1 MDKIVSR
8 KSFRRVSALI
18 LAAVT
23 ILSVFFALPVGAKT
37 GDKTTITFDYCYDT
51 AGNIITFAKTVTN
64 GSVTV
69 GTPGEELCRIYADGK
84 DAYCIEPGYSLFS
97 GNQLT
102 EGKSSVWDGVSAAKR
117 KAINIALLYGKP
129 GSGKS
134 LSGTEGQKW
143 IATQLIVWE
152 LMSGCRNTSEGF
164 KCTNTKY
171 IDGMC
176 AGDKNPGVKS
186 VYNAISKSM
195 AAHNTVPSFA
205 AVLASKA
212 PTHTMEYK
220 DGKYQITLTD
230 SNGVLSKFAYKT
242 SGNIAVSIS
251 GNKMTLATNSPITE
265 GKTLSINKT
274 VPSVSSNSVLVAHGD
289 SSKQDVITGLAAP
302 DPVPS
307 IFKLKTNAGHLKI
320 VKTSEDGNV
329 SGIEFTVKGSNYNKT
344 AKTDSKGE
352 LILAGLVPG
361 TYTVTETPSDK
372 YVNQPAQ
379 TVKVENG
386 KTATVKFN
394 NSINR
399 GNLDIV
405 KTSEDGVVAD
415 IQFTVKGTNFNQT
428 AKTDKDGKISLTNLL
443 PGTYTVTEAPSEKYE
458 KQDPQTV
465 KVEYGKTATV
475 KFHNT
480 IDRGALDIIKTS
492 EDGIVA
498 DIEFT
503 VTGNNFNKTVKTD
516 KNGKINIPNLLP
528 GKYTVTEKTPDRYV
542 DQQSQTV
549 TVEYGK
555 TATVSFK
562 NVLKRSEIVIQK
574 KDKESKKIIPLAGF
588 GFQIKKADGTLVK
601 ADGKDTFFTDKTG
614 TIKLPIQLT
623 YGKYQL
629 IEVKAGTGYVLDK
642 TPIDFNVD
650 GTKTVVTIEKF
661 NKSEKGT
668 ITITKLGDIFNTVT
682 EETVTEPTEA
692 TEPVTEPETTVDNS
706 VETEETTHTDTTD
719 STEAAGPAE
728 PTEAVE
734 PTEEATEPEEITRY
748 IPVFEESYLEGA
760 EFEITAAE
768 DIITPD
774 GVVHYK
780 KGDVVDTITTAK
792 NGKAVSKQL
801 YLGNYLI
808 RETKSPYGFIKNS
821 ESYPVTLS
829 YAGET
834 VEVTNTDLT
843 VHNQREKAE
852 VSLKKIL
859 ERYEKLNIGTEV
871 ELTKVAFA
879 IYANEDITAEDGKFI
894 PKDGLIE
901 IVYCD
906 EEGNVKFETELPFG
920 KYYVQEYST
929 DDHYVLDD
937 TKYEFEFAYSE
948 DLDVEEV
955 HINEGKEIE
964 NKLKRG
970 TVTTTKV
977 DEEYPENKLSGAVF
991 EIYADVDGDG
1001 EFNADVDILIDT
1013 MTESETDK
1021 GNYSLGDLPTGGYFM
1036 YEKTAP
1042 EGFVKDDNYHYFK
1055 INEDGDVA
1063 NVENKAGVGF
1073 INKPIYGELEITK
1086 RDVAT
1091 GKLLPNAGFRIK
1103 DENGNIVAEGYTDEN
1118 GIAKFK
1124 LRYGK
1129 YTYEEFDAPDGYI
1142 LDSKPYSFEIKEDG
1156 QIVKAEMTN
1165 EKQPTPDTPQTG
1177 DDSNMGVLI
1186 GIGAVAVG
1194 GLIAFLIVKFKK
1206 RDEDDDD

>member
-1 MDKIVSR
+1 MDKMVLR
-8 KSFRRVSALI
+8 KKFRRVTALI

-23 ILSVFFALPVGAKT
+23 ILSMFFALPVSAKT
-37 GDKTTITFDYCYDT
+37 GDSATITFDYCYDT
-51 AGNIITFAKTVTN
+51 GGGIITFAKTVTN

-97 GNQLT
+97 GNTLT
-102 EGKSSVWDGVSAAKR
+102 EGKSSVWDGIPAATR
-117 KAINIALLYGKP
+117 KAVNIALLYGKP
-129 GSGKS
+129 GNSKNLGY
-134 LSGTEGQKW
+134 TDGQQW

-152 LMSGCRNTSEGF
+152 LISGCRNTNEGF

-176 AGDKNPGVKS
+176 AGGKNPGVKD
-186 VYNAISKSM
+186 VYNKISTAM
-195 AAHNTVPSFA
+195 AAHSTVPSFA

-212 PTHTMEYK
+212 PTHTMQYK

-230 SNGVLSKFAYKT
+230 NNGVLSKFAYKT

-265 GKTLSINKT
+265 PKTLAINKT
-274 VPSVSSNSVLVAHGD
+274 VPSVSGNSVLVAFGD

-307 IFKLKTNAGHLKI
+307 VFKLKTSGGHLKI
-320 VKTSEDGNV
+320 VKTAEDGNI
-329 SGIEFTVKGSNYNKT
+329 SGIEFTVTGTNFNKT
-344 AKTDSKGE
+344 AKTDDKGE
-352 LILAGLVPG
+352 LVLAGLVPG

-372 YVNQPAQ
+372 YVKQPAQ
-379 TVKVENG
+379 TVTVENG
-386 KTATVKFN
+386 KTATVSFN
-394 NSINR
+394 NKLDR
-399 GNLDIV
+399 GDLKII
-405 KTSEDGVVAD
+405 KTSEDNIVAD
-415 IQFTVKGTNFNQT
+415 IQFTVTGTNFNQT
-428 AKTDKDGKISLTNLL
+428 VKTDKDGIISLTNLL
-443 PGTYTVTEAPSEKYE
+443 PGTYTVTEAPSDKYE
-458 KQDPQTV
+458 EQAPQTV
-465 KVEYGKTATV
+465 KVEYSKTAEV
-475 KFHNT
+475 KFHNK
-480 IDRGALDIIKTS
+480 IDRGGLDIIKTS

-503 VTGNNFNKTVKTD
+503 VTGDNFNQTVKTD

-549 TVEYGK
+549 TVENGK

-562 NVLKRSEIVIQK
+562 NILRRSEIVIQK
-574 KDKESKKIIPLAGF
+574 KDMESKKIIPLAGF

-601 ADGKDTFFTDKTG
+601 ADGKDTFYTDKTG
-614 TIKLPIQLT
+614 TIKFPIQLP

-650 GTKTVVTIEKF
+650 GSKTVITLEKY
-661 NKSEKGT
+661 NKAEKGT
-668 ITITKLGDIFNTVT
+668 ITIFKLGDIYKTVT
-682 EETVTEPTEA
+682 EETVTAPTEA
-692 TEPVTEPETTVDNS
+692 TEPVTEPESLPVTTEGTTLPTDI
-706 VETEETTHTDTTD
+706 TE
-719 STEAAGPAE
+719 STEPSV
-728 PTEAVE
+728 AVE
-734 PTEEATEPEEITRY
+734 PTEEVTEPEEITRY
-748 IPVFEESYLEGA
+748 IPVFGEGYLEGA

-780 KGDVVDTITTAK
+780 KGAVVDTITTAK

-801 YLGNYLI
+801 YLGKYLI

-821 ESYPVTLS
+821 KSYPVTLS

-859 ERYEKLNIGTEV
+859 ERYEKLNIGTET

-879 IYANEDITAEDGKFI
+879 IYANENITAEDGKFI

-929 DDHYVLDD
+929 DSHYVIDD

-948 DLDVEEV
+948 NLDVEEV
-955 HINEGKEIE
+955 HVNEGKEIE

-991 EIYADVDGDG
+991 EIYADADGDG
-1001 EFNADVDILIDT
+1001 KFNADVDILIDT

-1042 EGFVKDDNYHYFK
+1042 KGFVKDDDYHYFEIK
-1055 INEDGDVA
+1055 EDGEVA

-1073 INKPIYGELEITK
+1073 INKPITGELEITK

-1103 DENGNIVAEGYTDEN
+1103 DENGNIVAEGYTDKN
-1118 GIAKFK
+1118 GVAKFK

-1177 DDSNMGVLI
+1177 DESNMGFFI
-1186 GIGAVAVG
+1186 GLGAIAVG
-1194 GLIAFLIVKFKK
+1194 GLIAFLFVKFKK

>member
-1 MDKIVSR
+1 MDKMVLR
-8 KSFRRVSALI
+8 KKFRRVTALI

-23 ILSVFFALPVGAKT
+23 ILSMFFALPVSAKT
-37 GDKTTITFDYCYDT
+37 GDSATITFDYCYDT
-51 AGNIITFAKTVTN
+51 GGGIITFAKTVTN

-97 GNQLT
+97 GNTLT
-102 EGKSSVWDGVSAAKR
+102 EGKSSVWDGIPAATR
-117 KAINIALLYGKP
+117 KAVNIALLYGKP
-129 GSGKS
+129 GNSKNLGY
-134 LSGTEGQKW
+134 TDGQQW

-152 LMSGCRNTSEGF
+152 LISGCRNTNEGF

-176 AGDKNPGVKS
+176 AGDKNPGVKA
-186 VYNAISKSM
+186 VYNKISSAM
-195 AAHNTVPSFA
+195 ATHSTVPSFA

-212 PTHTMEYK
+212 PTHTMTYK
-220 DGKYQITLTD
+220 DGLYSVTLTD
-230 SNGVLSKFAYKT
+230 NNGVLSKFGYKT
-242 SGNIAVSIS
+242 SGNIAVNIS
-251 GNKMTLATNSPITE
+251 GNKMTLSTYSPITE
-265 GKTLSINKT
+265 EKTLAINKT
-274 VPSVSSNSVLVAHGD
+274 VPSVLSNSVLVAFGD

-307 IFKLKTNAGHLKI
+307 VFKLKTSGGHLKI
-320 VKTSEDGNV
+320 VKTAEDGNI
-329 SGIEFTVKGSNYNKT
+329 SGIEFTVTGTNFNKT
-344 AKTDSKGE
+344 AKTDDKGE

-372 YVNQPAQ
+372 YVKQPAQ
-379 TVKVENG
+379 TVTVENG
-386 KTATVKFN
+386 KTATVSFN
-394 NSINR
+394 NELDR
-399 GNLDIV
+399 GDLKII
-405 KTSEDGVVAD
+405 KTSEDNIVAD
-415 IQFTVKGTNFNQT
+415 IRFTVTGANFNQT
-428 AKTDKDGKISLTNLL
+428 VKTNENGEFILSNLL
-443 PGTYTVTEAPSEKYE
+443 PGTYTVTEAPSDKYE
-458 KQDPQTV
+458 KQAPQTV
-465 KVEYGKTATV
+465 KVEYSKTAEV
-475 KFHNT
+475 KFHNK
-480 IDRGALDIIKTS
+480 IDRGGLDIIKTS

-503 VTGNNFNKTVKTD
+503 VTGDNFNQTVKTD

-528 GKYTVTEKTPDRYV
+528 GKYTVTEKTPERYV

-549 TVEYGK
+549 TVENGK

-562 NVLKRSEIVIQK
+562 NILRRSEIVIQK
-574 KDKESKKIIPLAGF
+574 KDMESKKIIPLAGF
-588 GFQIKKADGTLVK
+588 GFQIKNADGALVK
-601 ADGKDTFFTDKTG
+601 ADGKDTFYTDKTG
-614 TIKLPIQLT
+614 TIKFPIQLP

-650 GTKTVVTIEKF
+650 GSKTVITLEKY
-661 NKSEKGT
+661 NKAEKGT
-668 ITITKLGDIFNTVT
+668 ITIFKLGDIYKTVT
-682 EETVTEPTEA
+682 EETVTAPTEA
-692 TEPVTEPETTVDNS
+692 TEPVTEPESLPVTTEGTTLPTDI
-706 VETEETTHTDTTD
+706 TE
-719 STEAAGPAE
+719 STEPSV
-728 PTEAVE
+728 AVE
-734 PTEEATEPEEITRY
+734 PTEEVTEPEETTRY

-780 KGDVVDTITTAK
+780 KGAVVDTITTAK

-801 YLGNYLI
+801 YLGKYLI

-821 ESYPVTLS
+821 KSYPVTLS

-859 ERYEKLNIGTEV
+859 ERYEKLNIGTET

-929 DDHYVLDD
+929 DSHYVIDD

-991 EIYADVDGDG
+991 EIYADADGDG
-1001 EFNADVDILIDT
+1001 KFNADVDILIDT
-1013 MTESETDK
+1013 MTESETEK

-1042 EGFVKDDNYHYFK
+1042 KGFVRDDDYHYFEIK
-1055 INEDGDVA
+1055 EDGEVA

-1073 INKPIYGELEITK
+1073 INKPITGELEITK

-1103 DENGNIVAEGYTDEN
+1103 DENGNIVAEGYTDKN
-1118 GIAKFK
+1118 GVAKFK

-1177 DDSNMGVLI
+1177 DESNMGFFI
-1186 GIGAVAVG
+1186 GLGAIAVG
-1194 GLIAFLIVKFKK
+1194 GLIAFLFVKFKK

>member
-1 MDKIVSR
+1 MDKIVSS
-8 KSFRRVSALI
+8 KKFKRVAALI

-23 ILSVFFALPVGAKT
+23 ILSMFFALPVSAKT
-37 GDKTTITFDYCYDT
+37 GDTATITFDYCYDT
-51 AGNIITFAKTVTN
+51 GGGIITFAKTVTN

-84 DAYCIEPGYSLFS
+84 DAYCIEPGYSLYS
-97 GNQLT
+97 GNTLT
-102 EGKSSVWDGVSAAKR
+102 EGKSSVWDGIPAATR
-117 KAINIALLYGKP
+117 KAVNIALLYGKP
-129 GSGKS
+129 GNSKNLGY
-134 LSGTEGQKW
+134 TDGQQW

-152 LMSGCRNTSEGF
+152 LISGCRNTNEGF

-176 AGDKNPGVKS
+176 AGDKNPGVKA
-186 VYNAISKSM
+186 VYNKISSDM
-195 AAHNTVPSFA
+195 ATHSTVPSFA

-212 PTHTMEYK
+212 PTHTMTYK
-220 DGKYQITLTD
+220 DGLYSVTLTD
-230 SNGVLSKFAYKT
+230 NNGVLSKFGYKT
-242 SGNIAVSIS
+242 SGNIAVNIS
-251 GNKMTLATNSPITE
+251 GNKMTLSTYSPITE
-265 GKTLSINKT
+265 EKTLAINKNVPT
-274 VPSVSSNSVLVAHGD
+274 VSGNSVLVAFGD

-307 IFKLKTNAGHLKI
+307 VFKLKTSGGHLKI
-320 VKTSEDGNV
+320 VKTAEDGNI
-329 SGIEFTVKGSNYNKT
+329 SGIEFTVTGTNFNKT
-344 AKTDSKGE
+344 AKTDDKGE
-352 LILAGLVPG
+352 LVLAGLVPG
-361 TYTVTETPSDK
+361 TYTVTETPSEK
-372 YVNQPAQ
+372 YVKQPAQ
-379 TVKVENG
+379 TVTVENG
-386 KTATVKFN
+386 KTATVSFN
-394 NSINR
+394 NKLDR
-399 GNLDIV
+399 GDLKII
-405 KTSEDGVVAD
+405 KTSEDNIVAN
-415 IQFTVKGTNFNQT
+415 IQFTVTGTNFNQT
-428 AKTDKDGKISLTNLL
+428 VKTDKDGIISLTNLL
-443 PGTYTVTEAPSEKYE
+443 PGTYTVTEAPSDKYE
-458 KQDPQTV
+458 EQAPQTV
-465 KVEYGKTATV
+465 KVEYSKTAEV
-475 KFHNT
+475 KFHNK
-480 IDRGALDIIKTS
+480 IDRGGLDIIKTS

-503 VTGNNFNKTVKTD
+503 VTGDNFNQTVKTD

-528 GKYTVTEKTPDRYV
+528 GKYTVTEKTPERYV
-542 DQQSQTV
+542 DQQSQNV
-549 TVEYGK
+549 TVENGK

-562 NVLKRSEIVIQK
+562 NILRRSEIVIQK
-574 KDKESKKIIPLAGF
+574 KDMESKKIILLAGF

-601 ADGKDTFFTDKTG
+601 ADGKDTFYTDKTG
-614 TIKLPIQLT
+614 TIKFPIQLP

-650 GTKTVVTIEKF
+650 GSKTVITLEKY
-661 NKSEKGT
+661 NKAEKGT
-668 ITITKLGDIFNTVT
+668 ITIFKLGDIYKTVT
-682 EETVTEPTEA
+682 EETVTAPTEA
-692 TEPVTEPETTVDNS
+692 TEPESLPVTTEGTTLPTDITESTEPS
-706 VETEETTHTDTTD
+706 V
-719 STEAAGPAE
+719 
-728 PTEAVE
+728 AVE
-734 PTEEATEPEEITRY
+734 PTEEVTEPEEITRY
-748 IPVFEESYLEGA
+748 IPVFGEGYLEGA

-780 KGDVVDTITTAK
+780 KGAVVDTITTAK

-801 YLGNYLI
+801 YLGKYLI

-821 ESYPVTLS
+821 KSYPVTLS

-859 ERYEKLNIGTEV
+859 ERYEKLNIGTET

-929 DDHYVLDD
+929 DSHYVIDD

-991 EIYADVDGDG
+991 EIYADADGDG
-1001 EFNADVDILIDT
+1001 KFNADVDILIDT
-1013 MTESETDK
+1013 MTESETEK

-1042 EGFVKDDNYHYFK
+1042 KGFVRDDDYHYFEIK
-1055 INEDGDVA
+1055 EDGEVA

-1073 INKPIYGELEITK
+1073 INKPITGELEITK

-1103 DENGNIVAEGYTDEN
+1103 DENGNIVAEGYTDKN
-1118 GIAKFK
+1118 GVAKFK

-1177 DDSNMGVLI
+1177 DESNMGFFI
-1186 GIGAVAVG
+1186 GLGAIAVG
-1194 GLIAFLIVKFKK
+1194 GLIAFLFVKFKK

>member
-1 MDKIVSR
+1 MDKIVSS
-8 KSFRRVSALI
+8 KKFKRVAALI

-23 ILSVFFALPVGAKT
+23 ILSMFFALPVSAKT
-37 GDKTTITFDYCYDT
+37 GDTATITFDYCYDT
-51 AGNIITFAKTVTN
+51 GGGIITFAKTVTN

-69 GTPGEELCRIYADGK
+69 GTPGEKLCRIYADGK
-84 DAYCIEPGYSLFS
+84 DAYCIEPGYSLYS
-97 GNQLT
+97 GNTLT
-102 EGKSSVWDGVSAAKR
+102 EGKSSVWDGIPAATR
-117 KAINIALLYGKP
+117 KAVNIALLYGKP
-129 GSGKS
+129 GNSKNLGY
-134 LSGTEGQKW
+134 TDGQQW

-152 LMSGCRNTSEGF
+152 LISGCRNTNEGF

-176 AGDKNPGVKS
+176 AGDKNPGVKA
-186 VYNAISKSM
+186 VYNKISSAM
-195 AAHNTVPSFA
+195 ATHSTVPSFA

-212 PTHTMEYK
+212 PTHTMTYK
-220 DGKYQITLTD
+220 DGLYSVTLTD
-230 SNGVLSKFAYKT
+230 NNGVLSKFGYKT
-242 SGNIAVSIS
+242 SGNIAVNIS
-251 GNKMTLATNSPITE
+251 GNKMTLSTYSPITE
-265 GKTLSINKT
+265 EKTLAINKNVPT
-274 VPSVSSNSVLVAHGD
+274 VSGNSVLVAFGD

-307 IFKLKTNAGHLKI
+307 VFKLKTSGGHLKI
-320 VKTSEDGNV
+320 VKTAEDGNI
-329 SGIEFTVKGSNYNKT
+329 SGIEFTVTGTNFNKT
-344 AKTDSKGE
+344 AKTDDKGE
-352 LILAGLVPG
+352 LVLAGLVPG
-361 TYTVTETPSDK
+361 TYTVTETPSEK
-372 YVNQPAQ
+372 YVKQPAQ
-379 TVKVENG
+379 TVTVENG
-386 KTATVKFN
+386 KTATVSFN
-394 NSINR
+394 NKLDR
-399 GNLDIV
+399 GDLKII
-405 KTSEDGVVAD
+405 KTSEDNIVAN
-415 IQFTVKGTNFNQT
+415 IQFTVTGTNFNQT
-428 AKTDKDGKISLTNLL
+428 VKTDKDGIISLTNLL
-443 PGTYTVTEAPSEKYE
+443 PGTYTVTEAPSDKYE
-458 KQDPQTV
+458 EQAPQTV
-465 KVEYGKTATV
+465 KVEYSKTAEV
-475 KFHNT
+475 KFHNK
-480 IDRGALDIIKTS
+480 IDRGGLDIIKTS

-503 VTGNNFNKTVKTD
+503 VTGDNFNQTVKTD

-528 GKYTVTEKTPDRYV
+528 GKYTVTEKTPERYV

-549 TVEYGK
+549 TVENGK

-562 NVLKRSEIVIQK
+562 NILRRSEIVIQK
-574 KDKESKKIIPLAGF
+574 KDMESKKIIPLAGF
-588 GFQIKKADGTLVK
+588 GFQIKKADGALVK

-614 TIKLPIQLT
+614 TIKFPIQLP

-650 GTKTVVTIEKF
+650 GSKTVITLEKY
-661 NKSEKGT
+661 NKDEKGT
-668 ITITKLGDIFNTVT
+668 ITIFKLGDIYKTVT
-682 EETVTEPTEA
+682 EETVTAPTEA
-692 TEPVTEPETTVDNS
+692 TEPATEPESLPVTTEGTTLPTDI
-706 VETEETTHTDTTD
+706 TE
-719 STEAAGPAE
+719 STEPSV
-728 PTEAVE
+728 AVE
-734 PTEEATEPEEITRY
+734 PTEEVTEPEEITRY
-748 IPVFEESYLEGA
+748 IPVFGEGYLEGA

-780 KGDVVDTITTAK
+780 KGVVVDTITTAK

-801 YLGNYLI
+801 YLGKYLI

-821 ESYPVTLS
+821 KSYPVTLS

-859 ERYEKLNIGTEV
+859 ERYEKLNIGTET

-929 DDHYVLDD
+929 DSHYVIDD

-991 EIYADVDGDG
+991 EIYADADGDG
-1001 EFNADVDILIDT
+1001 KFNADVDILIDT
-1013 MTESETDK
+1013 MTESETEK

-1042 EGFVKDDNYHYFK
+1042 KGFVRDDDYHYFEIK
-1055 INEDGDVA
+1055 EDGEVA

-1073 INKPIYGELEITK
+1073 INKPITGELEITK

-1103 DENGNIVAEGYTDEN
+1103 DENGNIVAEGYTDKN
-1118 GIAKFK
+1118 GVAKFK

-1177 DDSNMGVLI
+1177 DESNMGFFI
-1186 GIGAVAVG
+1186 GLGAIAVG
-1194 GLIAFLIVKFKK
+1194 GLIAFLFVKFKK

>member
-1 MDKIVSR
+1 MDKIVSS
-8 KSFRRVSALI
+8 KKFKRVTALI

-23 ILSVFFALPVGAKT
+23 ILSMFFALPVSAKT
-37 GDKTTITFDYCYDT
+37 GDSATITFDYCYDT
-51 AGNIITFAKTVTN
+51 GGGIITFAKTVTN

-97 GNQLT
+97 GNTLT
-102 EGKSSVWDGVSAAKR
+102 EGKSSVWDGIPAATR
-117 KAINIALLYGKP
+117 KAVNIALLYGKP
-129 GSGKS
+129 GNSKNLGY
-134 LSGTEGQKW
+134 TDGQQW

-152 LMSGCRNTSEGF
+152 LISGCRNTNEGF

-176 AGDKNPGVKS
+176 AGDKNPGVKA
-186 VYNAISKSM
+186 VYNKISSAM
-195 AAHNTVPSFA
+195 ATHSTVPSFA

-212 PTHTMEYK
+212 PTHTMTYK
-220 DGKYQITLTD
+220 DGLYSVTLTD
-230 SNGVLSKFAYKT
+230 NNGVLSKFGYKT

-251 GNKMTLATNSPITE
+251 GNKMTLSTYSPITE
-265 GKTLSINKT
+265 EKTLAINKT
-274 VPSVSSNSVLVAHGD
+274 VPTVSGNSVLVAFGD

-307 IFKLKTNAGHLKI
+307 VFKLKTSGGHLKI
-320 VKTSEDGNV
+320 VKTAEDGNI
-329 SGIEFTVKGSNYNKT
+329 SGIEFTVTGTNFNKT
-344 AKTDSKGE
+344 AKTDDKGE
-352 LILAGLVPG
+352 LVLAGLVPG
-361 TYTVTETPSDK
+361 TYTVTETPSEK
-372 YVNQPAQ
+372 YVKQPAQ
-379 TVKVENG
+379 TVTVENG
-386 KTATVKFN
+386 KTATVSFN
-394 NSINR
+394 NKLDR
-399 GNLDIV
+399 GDLKII
-405 KTSEDGVVAD
+405 KTSEDNIVAD
-415 IQFTVKGTNFNQT
+415 IQFTVTGTNFNQT
-428 AKTDKDGKISLTNLL
+428 VKTDKDGIISLTNLL
-443 PGTYTVTEAPSEKYE
+443 PGTYTVTEAPSDKYE
-458 KQDPQTV
+458 EQAPQTV
-465 KVEYGKTATV
+465 KVEYSKTAEV
-475 KFHNT
+475 KFHNK
-480 IDRGALDIIKTS
+480 IDRGGLDIIKTS

-503 VTGNNFNKTVKTD
+503 VTGDNFNQTVKTD

-528 GKYTVTEKTPDRYV
+528 GKYTVTEKTPERYV

-549 TVEYGK
+549 TVENGK

-562 NVLKRSEIVIQK
+562 NILRRSEIVIQK
-574 KDKESKKIIPLAGF
+574 KDMESKKIIPLAGF
-588 GFQIKKADGTLVK
+588 GFQIKKADGALVK

-614 TIKLPIQLT
+614 TIKFPIQLP

-650 GTKTVVTIEKF
+650 GSKTVITLEKY
-661 NKSEKGT
+661 NKAEKGT
-668 ITITKLGDIFNTVT
+668 ITIFKLGDIYKTVT
-682 EETVTEPTEA
+682 EETVTAPTKA
-692 TEPVTEPETTVDNS
+692 TEPVTEPESLPVTTEGTTLPTDI
-706 VETEETTHTDTTD
+706 TE
-719 STEAAGPAE
+719 STEPSV
-728 PTEAVE
+728 AVE
-734 PTEEATEPEEITRY
+734 PTEEVTEPEEITRY
-748 IPVFEESYLEGA
+748 IPVFGEGYLEGA

-780 KGDVVDTITTAK
+780 KGVVVDTITTAK

-801 YLGNYLI
+801 YLGKYLI

-821 ESYPVTLS
+821 KSYPVTLS

-859 ERYEKLNIGTEV
+859 ERYEKLNIGTET

-929 DDHYVLDD
+929 DSHYVIDD

-991 EIYADVDGDG
+991 EIYADADGDG
-1001 EFNADVDILIDT
+1001 KFNADVDILIDT
-1013 MTESETDK
+1013 MTESETEK

-1042 EGFVKDDNYHYFK
+1042 KGFVRDDDYHYFEIK
-1055 INEDGDVA
+1055 EDGEVA

-1073 INKPIYGELEITK
+1073 INKPITGELEITK

-1103 DENGNIVAEGYTDEN
+1103 DENGNIVAEGYTDKN
-1118 GIAKFK
+1118 GVAKFK

-1177 DDSNMGVLI
+1177 DESNMGFFI
-1186 GIGAVAVG
+1186 GLGAIAVG
-1194 GLIAFLIVKFKK
+1194 GLIAFLFVKFKK

>member
-8 KSFRRVSALI
+8 KNFRRVSALI
-18 LAAVT
+18 LAAIT
-23 ILSVFFALPVGAKT
+23 ILSMFFALPVGAKT

-64 GSVTV
+64 GSITV

-152 LMSGCRNTSEGF
+152 LMTGCRNTSEGF

-176 AGDKNPGVKS
+176 AGGKNPGVKS

-320 VKTSEDGNV
+320 VKTAEDGNV

-344 AKTDSKGE
+344 AKTDKNGE
-352 LILAGLVPG
+352 LILAGLAPG
-361 TYTVTETPSDK
+361 TYTVTESPSDK
-372 YVNQPAQ
+372 YVKQPAQ

-399 GNLDIV
+399 GNLDII
-405 KTSEDGVVAD
+405 KTSEDGVVVD

-465 KVEYGKTATV
+465 KVEYGKTAIV

-542 DQQSQTV
+542 DQQSQSV

-588 GFQIKKADGTLVK
+588 GFQIKKADGTLVT
-601 ADGKDTFFTDKTG
+601 ADGKDTFYTDKTG

-748 IPVFEESYLEGA
+748 IPIFEESYLEGA

-780 KGDVVDTITTAK
+780 KGEVVDTITTAK

-821 ESYPVTLS
+821 ESYPVSLS

-1042 EGFVKDDNYHYFK
+1042 EGFDKDDNYHYFK

>member
-1 MDKIVSR
+1 MDKIVSS
-8 KSFRRVSALI
+8 KKFKRVTALI

-23 ILSVFFALPVGAKT
+23 ILSMFFALPVSAKT
-37 GDKTTITFDYCYDT
+37 GDSATITFDYCYDT
-51 AGNIITFAKTVTN
+51 GGGIITFAKTVTN

-97 GNQLT
+97 GNTLT
-102 EGKSSVWDGVSAAKR
+102 EGKSSVWDGIPAATR
-117 KAINIALLYGKP
+117 KAVNIALLYGKP
-129 GSGKS
+129 GNSKNLGY
-134 LSGTEGQKW
+134 TDGQQW

-152 LMSGCRNTSEGF
+152 LISGCRNTNEGF

-176 AGDKNPGVKS
+176 AGDKNPGVKA
-186 VYNAISKSM
+186 VYNKISSAM
-195 AAHNTVPSFA
+195 ATHSTVPSFA

-212 PTHTMEYK
+212 PTHTMTYK
-220 DGKYQITLTD
+220 DGLYSVTLTD
-230 SNGVLSKFAYKT
+230 NNGVLSKFGYKT
-242 SGNIAVSIS
+242 SGNIAVNIS
-251 GNKMTLATNSPITE
+251 GNKMTLSTYSPITE
-265 GKTLSINKT
+265 EKTLAINKNVPT
-274 VPSVSSNSVLVAHGD
+274 VSGNSVLVAFGD

-307 IFKLKTNAGHLKI
+307 VFKLKTSGGHLKI
-320 VKTSEDGNV
+320 VKTAEDGNI
-329 SGIEFTVKGSNYNKT
+329 SGIEFTVTGTNFNKT
-344 AKTDSKGE
+344 AKTDDKGE
-352 LILAGLVPG
+352 LVLAGLVPG

-372 YVNQPAQ
+372 YVKQPAQ
-379 TVKVENG
+379 TVTVENG
-386 KTATVKFN
+386 KTATVSFN
-394 NSINR
+394 NKLDR
-399 GNLDIV
+399 GDLKII
-405 KTSEDGVVAD
+405 KTSEDNIVAN
-415 IQFTVKGTNFNQT
+415 IQFTVTGTNFNQT
-428 AKTDKDGKISLTNLL
+428 AKTDKDGIISLTNLL
-443 PGTYTVTEAPSEKYE
+443 PGTYTVTEAPSDKYE
-458 KQDPQTV
+458 KQAPQTV
-465 KVEYGKTATV
+465 KVEYSKTAEV
-475 KFHNT
+475 KFHNK
-480 IDRGALDIIKTS
+480 IDRGGLDIIKTS

-503 VTGNNFNKTVKTD
+503 VTGDNFNQTVKTD

-549 TVEYGK
+549 TVENGK

-562 NVLKRSEIVIQK
+562 NILRRSEIVIQK
-574 KDKESKKIIPLAGF
+574 KDMESKKIIPLAGF

-601 ADGKDTFFTDKTG
+601 ADGKDTFYTDKTG
-614 TIKLPIQLT
+614 TIKFPIQLP

-650 GTKTVVTIEKF
+650 GSKTVITLEKY
-661 NKSEKGT
+661 NKAEKGT
-668 ITITKLGDIFNTVT
+668 ITIFKLGDIYKTVT
-682 EETVTEPTEA
+682 EETVTAPTEA
-692 TEPVTEPETTVDNS
+692 TEPVTEPEALPVTTEGTTLPTDI
-706 VETEETTHTDTTD
+706 TE
-719 STEAAGPAE
+719 STEPSV
-728 PTEAVE
+728 AVE
-734 PTEEATEPEEITRY
+734 PTEEVTEPEEITRY
-748 IPVFEESYLEGA
+748 IPVFGEGYLEGA

-780 KGDVVDTITTAK
+780 KGAVVDTITTAK

-801 YLGNYLI
+801 YLGKYLI

-821 ESYPVTLS
+821 KSYPVTLS

-859 ERYEKLNIGTEV
+859 ERYEKLNIGTET

-879 IYANEDITAEDGKFI
+879 IYANENITAEDGKFI

-906 EEGNVKFETELPFG
+906 EEGNVKFGTELPFG

-929 DDHYVLDD
+929 DSHYVIDD

-955 HINEGKEIE
+955 HVNEGKEIE

-991 EIYADVDGDG
+991 EVYADADGDG
-1001 EFNADVDILIDT
+1001 KFNADVDILIDT

-1042 EGFVKDDNYHYFK
+1042 KGFVKDEDYHYFEIK
-1055 INEDGDVA
+1055 EDGEVA

-1073 INKPIYGELEITK
+1073 INKPITGELEITK

-1103 DENGNIVAEGYTDEN
+1103 DENGNIVAEGYTDKN
-1118 GIAKFK
+1118 GVAKFK

-1177 DDSNMGVLI
+1177 DESNMGFFI
-1186 GIGAVAVG
+1186 GLGAIAVG
-1194 GLIAFLIVKFKK
+1194 GLIAFLFVKFKK

>member
-1 MDKIVSR
+1 MDKIVSS
-8 KSFRRVSALI
+8 KKFKRVTALI

-23 ILSVFFALPVGAKT
+23 ILSMFFALPVSAKT
-37 GDKTTITFDYCYDT
+37 GDSATITFDYCYDT
-51 AGNIITFAKTVTN
+51 GGGIITFAKTVTN

-97 GNQLT
+97 GNTLT
-102 EGKSSVWDGVSAAKR
+102 EGKSSVWDGIPAATR
-117 KAINIALLYGKP
+117 KAVNIALLYGKP
-129 GSGKS
+129 GNSKNLGY
-134 LSGTEGQKW
+134 TDGQQW

-152 LMSGCRNTSEGF
+152 LISGCRNTNEGF

-176 AGDKNPGVKS
+176 AGDKNPGVKA
-186 VYNAISKSM
+186 VYNKISSAM
-195 AAHNTVPSFA
+195 ATHSTVPSFA

-212 PTHTMEYK
+212 PTHTMTYK
-220 DGKYQITLTD
+220 DGLYSVTLTD
-230 SNGVLSKFAYKT
+230 NNGVLSKFGYKT

-251 GNKMTLATNSPITE
+251 GNKMTLSTYSPITE
-265 GKTLSINKT
+265 EKTLAINKT
-274 VPSVSSNSVLVAHGD
+274 VPTVSGNSVLVAFGD

-307 IFKLKTNAGHLKI
+307 VFKLKTSGGHLKI
-320 VKTSEDGNV
+320 VKTAEDGNI
-329 SGIEFTVKGSNYNKT
+329 SGIEFTVTGTNFNKT
-344 AKTDSKGE
+344 AKTDDKGE
-352 LILAGLVPG
+352 LVLAGLVPG
-361 TYTVTETPSDK
+361 TYTVTETPSEK
-372 YVNQPAQ
+372 YVKQPAQ
-379 TVKVENG
+379 TVTVENG
-386 KTATVKFN
+386 KTATVSFN
-394 NSINR
+394 NKLDR
-399 GNLDIV
+399 GDLKII
-405 KTSEDGVVAD
+405 KTSEDNIVAN
-415 IQFTVKGTNFNQT
+415 IQFTVTGTNFNQT
-428 AKTDKDGKISLTNLL
+428 VKTDKDGIISLTNLL
-443 PGTYTVTEAPSEKYE
+443 PGTYTVTEAPSDKYE
-458 KQDPQTV
+458 EQAPQTV
-465 KVEYGKTATV
+465 KVEYSKTAEV
-475 KFHNT
+475 KFHNK
-480 IDRGALDIIKTS
+480 IDRGGLDIIKTS

-503 VTGNNFNKTVKTD
+503 VTGDNFNQTVKTD

-528 GKYTVTEKTPDRYV
+528 GKYTVTEKTPERYV
-542 DQQSQTV
+542 DQQSQNV
-549 TVEYGK
+549 TVENGK

-562 NVLKRSEIVIQK
+562 NILRRSEIVIQK
-574 KDKESKKIIPLAGF
+574 KDMESKKIIPLAGF
-588 GFQIKKADGTLVK
+588 GFQIKKADGALVK

-614 TIKLPIQLT
+614 TIKFPIQLP

-650 GTKTVVTIEKF
+650 GSKTVITLEKY
-661 NKSEKGT
+661 NKAEKGT
-668 ITITKLGDIFNTVT
+668 ITIFKLGDIYKTVT
-682 EETVTEPTEA
+682 EETVTAPTEA
-692 TEPVTEPETTVDNS
+692 TEPVTEPESLPVTTEGTTLPTDI
-706 VETEETTHTDTTD
+706 TE
-719 STEAAGPAE
+719 STEPSV
-728 PTEAVE
+728 AVE
-734 PTEEATEPEEITRY
+734 PTEEVTEPEEITRY
-748 IPVFEESYLEGA
+748 IPVFGEGYLEGA

-780 KGDVVDTITTAK
+780 KGAVVDTITTAK

-801 YLGNYLI
+801 YLGKYLI

-821 ESYPVTLS
+821 KSYPVTLS

-859 ERYEKLNIGTEV
+859 ERYEKLNIGTET

-929 DDHYVLDD
+929 DSHYVIDD
-937 TKYEFEFAYSE
+937 SKYEFEFAYSE

-991 EIYADVDGDG
+991 EIYADADGDG
-1001 EFNADVDILIDT
+1001 KFNADVDILIDT
-1013 MTESETDK
+1013 MTESETEK

-1042 EGFVKDDNYHYFK
+1042 KGFVRDDDYHYFEIK
-1055 INEDGDVA
+1055 EDGEVA

-1073 INKPIYGELEITK
+1073 INKPITGELEITK

-1103 DENGNIVAEGYTDEN
+1103 DENGNIVAEGYTDKN
-1118 GIAKFK
+1118 GVAKFK

-1177 DDSNMGVLI
+1177 DESNMGFFI
-1186 GIGAVAVG
+1186 GLGAIAVG
-1194 GLIAFLIVKFKK
+1194 GLIAFLFVKFKK

>member
-1 MDKIVSR
+1 MDKIVSS
-8 KSFRRVSALI
+8 KKFKRVAALI

-23 ILSVFFALPVGAKT
+23 ILSMFFALPVSAKT
-37 GDKTTITFDYCYDT
+37 GDTATITFDYCYDT
-51 AGNIITFAKTVTN
+51 GGGIITFAKTVTN

-84 DAYCIEPGYSLFS
+84 DAYCIEPGYSLYS
-97 GNQLT
+97 GNTLT
-102 EGKSSVWDGVSAAKR
+102 EGKSSVWDGIPAATR
-117 KAINIALLYGKP
+117 KAVNIALLYGKP
-129 GSGKS
+129 GNSKNLGY
-134 LSGTEGQKW
+134 TDGQQW

-152 LMSGCRNTSEGF
+152 LISGCRNTNEGF

-176 AGDKNPGVKS
+176 AGGKNPGVKD
-186 VYNAISKSM
+186 VYNKISTAM
-195 AAHNTVPSFA
+195 AAHSTVPSFA

-212 PTHTMEYK
+212 PTHKMQYK

-230 SNGVLSKFAYKT
+230 NNGVLSKFAYKT

-265 GKTLSINKT
+265 AKTLAINKT
-274 VPSVSSNSVLVAHGD
+274 VPTVSGNSVLVAFGD
-289 SSKQDVITGLAAP
+289 SSKQDVITGLAAT

-307 IFKLKTNAGHLKI
+307 VFKLQTSAGHLKI
-320 VKTSEDGNV
+320 VKTAEDGNV

-344 AKTDSKGE
+344 AKTDKNGE
-352 LILAGLVPG
+352 LILAGLVTG

-372 YVNQPAQ
+372 YVKQPAQ
-379 TVKVENG
+379 TVTVENG
-386 KTATVKFN
+386 KTATVSFN
-394 NSINR
+394 
-399 GNLDIV
+399 
-405 KTSEDGVVAD
+405 
-415 IQFTVKGTNFNQT
+415 
-428 AKTDKDGKISLTNLL
+428 
-443 PGTYTVTEAPSEKYE
+443 
-458 KQDPQTV
+458 
-465 KVEYGKTATV
+465 
-475 KFHNT
+475 
-480 IDRGALDIIKTS
+480 
-492 EDGIVA
+492 
-498 DIEFT
+498 
-503 VTGNNFNKTVKTD
+503 
-516 KNGKINIPNLLP
+516 
-528 GKYTVTEKTPDRYV
+528 
-542 DQQSQTV
+542 
-549 TVEYGK
+549 
-555 TATVSFK
+555 

-574 KDKESKKIIPLAGF
+574 KDMESKKIIPLAGF
-588 GFQIKKADGTLVK
+588 GFRIKKADGTLVK
-601 ADGKDTFFTDKTG
+601 ADGKDTFYTDKTG

-629 IEVKAGTGYVLDK
+629 IEVKAGTGYVLDGK
-642 TPIDFNVD
+642 PIDFTVD
-650 GTKTVVTIEKF
+650 GTKTVVTIEKY

-668 ITITKLGDIFNTVT
+668 ITITKLGDIFKTVT

-692 TEPVTEPETTVDNS
+692 TEPVTEPETVVETT
-706 VETEETTHTDTTD
+706 VETEEITTPT
-719 STEAAGPAE
+719 E
-728 PTEAVE
+728 PTESTE
-734 PTEEATEPEEITRY
+734 PTEEVTEPVEITRY
-748 IPVFEESYLEGA
+748 IPEFAESYLESA

-768 DIITPD
+768 DIATPD

-780 KGDVVDTITTAK
+780 KGEVVDTITTAK

-801 YLGNYLI
+801 YLGKYLI
-808 RETKSPYGFIKNS
+808 RETKSPYGFINNS

-843 VHNQREKAE
+843 VHNQRERAE

-859 ERYEKLNIGTEV
+859 ERYEKLNIGTET

-906 EEGNVKFETELPFG
+906 EEGNVQFETELPFG

-929 DDHYVLDD
+929 DSHYVIDD
-937 TKYEFEFAYSE
+937 SKYEFEFAYSE
-948 DLDVEEV
+948 DLDVEKV

-991 EIYADVDGDG
+991 EIYADSDDDGK
-1001 EFNADVDILIDT
+1001 FNADVDLLIDT
-1013 MTESETDK
+1013 MTESETYK

-1042 EGFVKDDNYHYFK
+1042 KGFVKDDNYHYFE
-1055 INEDGDVA
+1055 INEDGDIA

-1073 INKPIYGELEITK
+1073 INKPITGELEITK

-1103 DENGNIVAEGYTDEN
+1103 DENGNILAEGYTDEN

-1142 LDSKPYSFEIKEDG
+1142 IDSKPYSFEIKEDG

-1165 EKQPTPDTPQTG
+1165 EKETPPSTPQTG
-1177 DDSNMGVLI
+1177 DGSNI
-1186 GIGAVAVG
+1186 GFFIGLGAIAVG
-1194 GLIAFLIVKFKK
+1194 GLIAFFIVKFKK

>member
-1 MDKIVSR
+1 MDKMVLR
-8 KSFRRVSALI
+8 KKFRRVTALI

-23 ILSVFFALPVGAKT
+23 ILSMFFALPVSAKT
-37 GDKTTITFDYCYDT
+37 GDSATITFDYCYDT
-51 AGNIITFAKTVTN
+51 GGGIITFAKTVTN

-84 DAYCIEPGYSLFS
+84 DAYCIEPGYSLYS
-97 GNQLT
+97 GNTLT
-102 EGKSSVWDGVSAAKR
+102 EGKSSVWDGIPAATR
-117 KAINIALLYGKP
+117 KAVNIALLYGKP
-129 GSGKS
+129 GNSTNLGY
-134 LSGTEGQKW
+134 TDGQQW

-152 LMSGCRNTSEGF
+152 LISGCRNTNEGF

-176 AGDKNPGVKS
+176 AGGKNPGVKD
-186 VYNAISKSM
+186 VYNKISTAM
-195 AAHNTVPSFA
+195 AAHSTVPSFA

-212 PTHTMEYK
+212 PTHTMQYK

-230 SNGVLSKFAYKT
+230 NNGVLSKFAYKT

-265 GKTLSINKT
+265 PKTLAINKT
-274 VPSVSSNSVLVAHGD
+274 VPSVSGNSVLVAFGD

-307 IFKLKTNAGHLKI
+307 VFKLKTSGGHLKI
-320 VKTSEDGNV
+320 VKTAEDGNI
-329 SGIEFTVKGSNYNKT
+329 SGIEFTVTGTNFNKT
-344 AKTDSKGE
+344 AKTDDKGE
-352 LILAGLVPG
+352 LVLAGLVPG

-372 YVNQPAQ
+372 YVKQPAQ
-379 TVKVENG
+379 TVTVENG
-386 KTATVKFN
+386 KTATVSFN
-394 NSINR
+394 NKLDR
-399 GNLDIV
+399 GDLKII
-405 KTSEDGVVAD
+405 KTSEDNIVAD
-415 IQFTVKGTNFNQT
+415 IQFTVTGTNFNQT
-428 AKTDKDGKISLTNLL
+428 VKTDKDGIISLTNLL
-443 PGTYTVTEAPSEKYE
+443 PGTYTVTEAPSDKYE
-458 KQDPQTV
+458 EQAPQTV
-465 KVEYGKTATV
+465 KVEYSKTAEV
-475 KFHNT
+475 KFHNK
-480 IDRGALDIIKTS
+480 IDRGGLDIIKTS

-503 VTGNNFNKTVKTD
+503 VTGDNFNHTVKTD

-549 TVEYGK
+549 TVENGK

-562 NVLKRSEIVIQK
+562 NILRRSEIVIQK
-574 KDKESKKIIPLAGF
+574 KDMESKKIIPLAGF
-588 GFQIKKADGTLVK
+588 GFQIKNADGTLVK
-601 ADGKDTFFTDKTG
+601 ADGKDTFYTDKTG
-614 TIKLPIQLT
+614 TIKFPIQLP

-650 GTKTVVTIEKF
+650 GSKTVITLEKY
-661 NKSEKGT
+661 NKAEKGT
-668 ITITKLGDIFNTVT
+668 ITIFKLGDIYKSVT
-682 EETVTEPTEA
+682 EETVTAPAEA
-692 TEPVTEPETTVDNS
+692 TEPVTEPESLPVTTEGTTLPTDI
-706 VETEETTHTDTTD
+706 TE
-719 STEAAGPAE
+719 STEPSV
-728 PTEAVE
+728 AVE
-734 PTEEATEPEEITRY
+734 PTEEVTEPEEITRY
-748 IPVFEESYLEGA
+748 IPVFGEGYLEGA

-780 KGDVVDTITTAK
+780 KGAVVDTITTAK

-801 YLGNYLI
+801 YLGKYLI

-821 ESYPVTLS
+821 KSYPVTLS

-859 ERYEKLNIGTEV
+859 ERYEKLNIGTET

-929 DDHYVLDD
+929 DSHYVIDD

-955 HINEGKEIE
+955 HVNEGKEIE

-991 EIYADVDGDG
+991 EIYADADGDG
-1001 EFNADVDILIDT
+1001 KFNADVDILIDT

-1042 EGFVKDDNYHYFK
+1042 KGFVKDDDYHYFEIK
-1055 INEDGDVA
+1055 EDGEVA

-1073 INKPIYGELEITK
+1073 INKPITGELEITK

-1103 DENGNIVAEGYTDEN
+1103 DENGNIVAEGYTDKN
-1118 GIAKFK
+1118 GVAKFK

-1177 DDSNMGVLI
+1177 DESNMGFFI
-1186 GIGAVAVG
+1186 GLGAIAVG
-1194 GLIAFLIVKFKK
+1194 GLIAFLFVKFKK

>member
-1 MDKIVSR
+1 
-8 KSFRRVSALI
+8 
-18 LAAVT
+18 
-23 ILSVFFALPVGAKT
+23 
-37 GDKTTITFDYCYDT
+37 
-51 AGNIITFAKTVTN
+51 
-64 GSVTV
+64 
-69 GTPGEELCRIYADGK
+69 
-84 DAYCIEPGYSLFS
+84 
-97 GNQLT
+97 
-102 EGKSSVWDGVSAAKR
+102 
-117 KAINIALLYGKP
+117 
-129 GSGKS
+129 
-134 LSGTEGQKW
+134 
-143 IATQLIVWE
+143 
-152 LMSGCRNTSEGF
+152 
-164 KCTNTKY
+164 
-171 IDGMC
+171 
-176 AGDKNPGVKS
+176 
-186 VYNAISKSM
+186 
-195 AAHNTVPSFA
+195 
-205 AVLASKA
+205 
-212 PTHTMEYK
+212 
-220 DGKYQITLTD
+220 
-230 SNGVLSKFAYKT
+230 
-242 SGNIAVSIS
+242 
-251 GNKMTLATNSPITE
+251 MTLATNSPITE
-265 GKTLSINKT
+265 PKTLAINKT
-274 VPSVSSNSVLVAHGD
+274 VPSVSGNSVLVAFGD

-307 IFKLKTNAGHLKI
+307 VFKLKTSGGHLKI
-320 VKTSEDGNV
+320 VKTAEDGNI
-329 SGIEFTVKGSNYNKT
+329 SGIEFTVTGTNFNKT
-344 AKTDSKGE
+344 AKTDDKGE
-352 LILAGLVPG
+352 LVLAGLVPG

-372 YVNQPAQ
+372 YVKQPAQ
-379 TVKVENG
+379 TVTVENG
-386 KTATVKFN
+386 KTATVSFN
-394 NSINR
+394 NKLDR
-399 GNLDIV
+399 GDLKII
-405 KTSEDGVVAD
+405 KTSEDNIVAN
-415 IQFTVKGTNFNQT
+415 IQFTVTGTNFNQT
-428 AKTDKDGKISLTNLL
+428 VKTDKDGIISLTNLL
-443 PGTYTVTEAPSEKYE
+443 PGTYTVTEAPSDKYE
-458 KQDPQTV
+458 EQAPQTV
-465 KVEYGKTATV
+465 KVEYSKTAEV
-475 KFHNT
+475 KFHNK
-480 IDRGALDIIKTS
+480 IDRGGLDIIKTS

-503 VTGNNFNKTVKTD
+503 VTGDNFNHTVKTD

-549 TVEYGK
+549 TVENGK

-562 NVLKRSEIVIQK
+562 NILRRSEIVIQK
-574 KDKESKKIIPLAGF
+574 KDMESKKIIPLAGF
-588 GFQIKKADGTLVK
+588 GFQIKNADGTLVK
-601 ADGKDTFFTDKTG
+601 ADGKDTFYTDKTG
-614 TIKLPIQLT
+614 TIKFPIQLP

-650 GTKTVVTIEKF
+650 GSKTVITLEKY
-661 NKSEKGT
+661 NKAEKGT
-668 ITITKLGDIFNTVT
+668 ITIFKLGDIYKTVT
-682 EETVTEPTEA
+682 EETVTEPTKA
-692 TEPVTEPETTVDNS
+692 TEHVTEPETLPVT
-706 VETEETTHTDTTD
+706 TEGTTLPTDITE
-719 STEAAGPAE
+719 STEPSV
-728 PTEAVE
+728 AVE
-734 PTEEATEPEEITRY
+734 PTEEVAEPKEITRY
-748 IPVFEESYLEGA
+748 IPEFEESYLEGA

-780 KGDVVDTITTAK
+780 KGAVVDTITTAK

-801 YLGNYLI
+801 YLGKYLI

-821 ESYPVTLS
+821 KSYPVTLS

-859 ERYEKLNIGTEV
+859 ERYEKLNIGTET

-879 IYANEDITAEDGKFI
+879 IYANENITAEDGKFI

-906 EEGNVKFETELPFG
+906 EEGNVKFGTELPFG

-929 DDHYVLDD
+929 DSHYVIDD

-948 DLDVEEV
+948 NLDVEEV
-955 HINEGKEIE
+955 HVNEGKEIE

-991 EIYADVDGDG
+991 EIYADADGDG
-1001 EFNADVDILIDT
+1001 KFNADVDILIDT

-1042 EGFVKDDNYHYFK
+1042 KGFVKDDDYHYFEIK
-1055 INEDGDVA
+1055 EDGEVA

-1073 INKPIYGELEITK
+1073 INKPITGELEITK

-1103 DENGNIVAEGYTDEN
+1103 DENGNIVAEGYTDKN
-1118 GIAKFK
+1118 GVAKFK

-1177 DDSNMGVLI
+1177 DESNMGFFI
-1186 GIGAVAVG
+1186 GLGAIAVG
-1194 GLIAFLIVKFKK
+1194 GLIAFLFVKFKK

>member
-1 MDKIVSR
+1 M
-8 KSFRRVSALI
+8 
-18 LAAVT
+18 
-23 ILSVFFALPVGAKT
+23 
-37 GDKTTITFDYCYDT
+37 
-51 AGNIITFAKTVTN
+51 
-64 GSVTV
+64 
-69 GTPGEELCRIYADGK
+69 
-84 DAYCIEPGYSLFS
+84 
-97 GNQLT
+97 
-102 EGKSSVWDGVSAAKR
+102 
-117 KAINIALLYGKP
+117 
-129 GSGKS
+129 
-134 LSGTEGQKW
+134 
-143 IATQLIVWE
+143 
-152 LMSGCRNTSEGF
+152 
-164 KCTNTKY
+164 
-171 IDGMC
+171 
-176 AGDKNPGVKS
+176 
-186 VYNAISKSM
+186 
-195 AAHNTVPSFA
+195 
-205 AVLASKA
+205 
-212 PTHTMEYK
+212 
-220 DGKYQITLTD
+220 
-230 SNGVLSKFAYKT
+230 
-242 SGNIAVSIS
+242 
-251 GNKMTLATNSPITE
+251 
-265 GKTLSINKT
+265 
-274 VPSVSSNSVLVAHGD
+274 
-289 SSKQDVITGLAAP
+289 
-302 DPVPS
+302 
-307 IFKLKTNAGHLKI
+307 
-320 VKTSEDGNV
+320 
-329 SGIEFTVKGSNYNKT
+329 
-344 AKTDSKGE
+344 
-352 LILAGLVPG
+352 
-361 TYTVTETPSDK
+361 
-372 YVNQPAQ
+372 
-379 TVKVENG
+379 
-386 KTATVKFN
+386 
-394 NSINR
+394 
-399 GNLDIV
+399 
-405 KTSEDGVVAD
+405 
-415 IQFTVKGTNFNQT
+415 
-428 AKTDKDGKISLTNLL
+428 
-443 PGTYTVTEAPSEKYE
+443 
-458 KQDPQTV
+458 
-465 KVEYGKTATV
+465 
-475 KFHNT
+475 
-480 IDRGALDIIKTS
+480 
-492 EDGIVA
+492 
-498 DIEFT
+498 
-503 VTGNNFNKTVKTD
+503 
-516 KNGKINIPNLLP
+516 
-528 GKYTVTEKTPDRYV
+528 
-542 DQQSQTV
+542 
-549 TVEYGK
+549 
-555 TATVSFK
+555 
-562 NVLKRSEIVIQK
+562 
-574 KDKESKKIIPLAGF
+574 
-588 GFQIKKADGTLVK
+588 
-601 ADGKDTFFTDKTG
+601 
-614 TIKLPIQLT
+614 
-623 YGKYQL
+623 
-629 IEVKAGTGYVLDK
+629 
-642 TPIDFNVD
+642 
-650 GTKTVVTIEKF
+650 
-661 NKSEKGT
+661 
-668 ITITKLGDIFNTVT
+668 
-682 EETVTEPTEA
+682 TEP
-692 TEPVTEPETTVDNS
+692 
-706 VETEETTHTDTTD
+706 TDTTD

-780 KGDVVDTITTAK
+780 KGEVVDTITTAK

-808 RETKSPYGFIKNS
+808 RETKSPYGFIRNS

-929 DDHYVLDD
+929 DGHYVLDD

-991 EIYADVDGDG
+991 EIYADVNGDG

-1142 LDSKPYSFEIKEDG
+1142 LDSKPYSFEIKENG

-1194 GLIAFLIVKFKK
+1194 GLIAFFIVKFKK